1 MGLSKLGKRD
11 LALAVN
17 GVKRKGYP
25 KRLLASS
32 FKISRSTLYY
42 KHKRPGVDN
51 KVRQEIEKIYETD
64 DTLGCRKLAKMLET
78 SKNRVYRVM
87 LKYGIKPRRKRRAY
101 KYPGRADD
109 IVENKLLKK
118 DVIENTVLF
127 SDIFQFRLADGSW
140 VYCCFV
146 LRKKTRQIL
155 SFCYS
160 WGMRAE
166 LVSESIKRIDFVVNL
181 TDKEV
186 IFHSDQGS
194 QYGAKITI
202 DVIADHKFDR
212 SMSRAG
218 TPTDNGF
225 AERFVGIFKLAVVE
239 RYNYRN
245 LKEFVDFA
253 TRWLNFYNEKRPH
266 HSLGQKSPNEY
277 ARENDMK
284 NIPYLF
290 LNFV

>member
-1 MGLSKLGKRD
+1 LGLSKHEKRD

-17 GVKRKGYP
+17 QSVQEGYP
-25 KRLLASS
+25 KRILAKA
-32 FKISRSTLYY
+32 FTISRQSLYY
-42 KHKRPGVDN
+42 KHKLPENDN
-51 KVRQEIEKIYETD
+51 ELRKEIEKIYEVD
-64 DTLGCRKLAKMLET
+64 DTLGCVKLAKLLGVNKKRT
-78 SKNRVYRVM
+78 YRVM

-109 IVENKLLKK
+109 IVENKLLEK
-118 DVIENTVLF
+118 DVRENTILF

-146 LRKKTRQIL
+146 LRKHTRQIL

-166 LVSESIKRIDFVVNL
+166 LVSESIKRVDLVEDL
-181 TDKEV
+181 GKKDV

-194 QYGAKITI
+194 QYGAKVSVDSII
-202 DVIADHKFDR
+202 EYKFER

-218 TPTDNGF
+218 TPTDNAF

-239 RYNYRN
+239 RYSYAN
-245 LKEFVDFA
+245 LSEFVEFA
-253 TRWLNFYNEKRPH
+253 SKWLNFYNNERPH
-266 HSLGQKSPNEY
+266 HSLSLKSPNDFAE
-277 ARENDMK
+277 ENDT
-284 NIPYLF
+284 NTIPYLF